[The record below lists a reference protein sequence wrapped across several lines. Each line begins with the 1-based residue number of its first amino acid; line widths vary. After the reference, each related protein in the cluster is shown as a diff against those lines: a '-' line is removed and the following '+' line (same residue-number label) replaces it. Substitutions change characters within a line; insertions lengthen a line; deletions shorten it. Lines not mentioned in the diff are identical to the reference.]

1 MSNHI
6 AHAIAII
13 ITLGLLLLSRSG
25 RTTEHEDVRTLVPG
39 FRQVIIDPGYP
50 GGDCRAIG
58 DMTDDGVPDIVV
70 NEHRGMRR
78 LQIWENVNHGAS
90 WREHLID
97 AGKEGHLGAPCRPRW

>member
-1 MSNHI
+1 MSSHI
-6 AHAIAII
+6 ARAIAIP
-13 ITLGLLLLSRSG
+13 ITLGSLLLSLSG
-25 RTTEHEDVRTLVPG
+25 RTAENADVLRLIPC
-39 FRQVIIDPGYP
+39 FSQVVIDSGYP